1 MYKRGLTIL
10 AALNIALFGA
20 IMVTPASA
28 EEGWPT
34 CCNSDVHGNG
44 FCASCWW
51 THDCHATI
59 DCQKKVDG

>member
-44 FCASCWW
+44 FCSSC
-51 THDCHATI
+51 
-59 DCQKKVDG
+59 